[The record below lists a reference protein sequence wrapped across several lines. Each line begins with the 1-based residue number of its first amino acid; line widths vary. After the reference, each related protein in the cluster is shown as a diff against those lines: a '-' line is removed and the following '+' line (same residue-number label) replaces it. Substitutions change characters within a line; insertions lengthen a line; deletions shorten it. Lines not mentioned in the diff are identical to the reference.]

1 MAEHHAALSALR
13 THPLAN
19 RLFAFG
25 REHNLDIRLVGGA
38 VRNALAGWA
47 SQTNNKIDLDFAVNL
62 PAETFMA
69 LAEDAGFSVIPTGLA
84 HGTVTVLDGTDKA
97 EVTQL
102 RYDLDTDGRHA
113 EIGFTDDWA
122 EDANRRDFSINAIYL
137 DGDGQLFD
145 PAGGIADLAAG
156 RLCFI
161 GDADRR
167 LEEDYLRI
175 LRAVRFLSEYPE
187 LDMPSEDL
195 VAIRRHAQKL
205 VSLSSERKTSE
216 LVRIF
221 SGAGVDRAV
230 RLLHSL
236 SIDRLI
242 FGASI
247 SDTFLSDDT
256 QPQTASPLSNS
267 LIAGWFTQA
276 GFASQ
281 LALLVSDLDRL
292 AQTLPMHFSL
302 SRKQQKALAA
312 NIGYLS
318 DDASAAALPLDGDD
332 WQKSCFRLANIA
344 SFVYLHG
351 CIYGTYQFHDSRM
364 RQIVHFV
371 PPICPIS
378 GQDVIMKYGVNGREV
393 GVILDRLTNE
403 WVDSGFS
410 LSKSE
415 LLS

>member
-47 SQTNNKIDLDFAVNL
+47 AQTNNTIDLDFAVNL

-69 LAEDAGFSVIPTGLA
+69 LAEDAGFLVIPTGLA

-145 PAGGIADLAAG
+145 PAGGIADLAAR

-195 VAIRRHAQKL
+195 VAIRRHTQKL